1 MSAPSCR
8 ISIGLLSLLLLS
20 VNAASGPTGFH
31 PVEARALSFFSSQ
44 ATPDGAALE
53 AAQHQFGSGN
63 YSAAIATLQSV
74 VSQNPSNA
82 AALYWLGRCYY
93 EVRDY
98 DHAVANGEKSVV
110 LDPKNS
116 LYQQWLGQEYGG
128 KADREQSYFVARK
141 VKKQFELA
149 VQLDPSNIA
158 ARRDLEEFC
167 IEAPWIVGGN
177 ADQGKAQVD
186 AIAAIDPIQGR
197 LARAVFDTQS
207 LKKTDLAEAEYRQV
221 LSAKPD
227 KPEPYFEVASF
238 FQKQNKIADMNA
250 AIDAAVQVKPNDP
263 RLAYYRAVAT
273 ISGGAGSDLS
283 RAEEHLK
290 SYIASTPDRSDWPS
304 HADARDWLGRLY
316 EAQGKTGEAA
326 EQYRAALQLEPRRKA
341 TQARLAKLEK
351 GSQ

>member
-1 MSAPSCR
+1 LRIAACR
-8 ISIGLLSLLLLS
+8 IAIGAFAVQVLL
-20 VNAASGPTGFH
+20 VNAASSRTAFHSPAGPA
-31 PVEARALSFFSSQ
+31 PLFSYQ

-63 YSAAIATLQSV
+63 YSAAIATLQSAI
-74 VSQNPSNA
+74 SQNPSNA
-82 AALYWLGRCYY
+82 AAFYWLGRCYY

-98 DHAVANGEKSVV
+98 DHAIANGEKSVA

-116 LYQQWLGQEYGG
+116 VYQQWLGREYGG
-128 KADREQSYFVARK
+128 KADRDHSYFVARK
-141 VKKQFELA
+141 VKKQFEQA

-167 IEAPWIVGGN
+167 VEAPWIVGGN
-177 ADQGKAQVD
+177 ADEGKAQVD
-186 AIAAIDPIQGR
+186 AIAAIDPIEGR
-197 LARAVFDTQS
+197 LARAVFDIQS
-207 LKKTDLAEAEYRQV
+207 LKKIDLAEGEYRQV
-221 LSAKPD
+221 LSAKPG

-250 AIDAAVQVKPNDP
+250 AIEAAAQVKPNDP
-263 RLAYYRAVAT
+263 RLAYYRGVAI
-273 ISGGAGSDLS
+273 ISGGSDLS

-290 SYIASTPDRSDWPS
+290 SYIASTPNRSDWPS

-316 EAQGKTGEAA
+316 EAQGKAGEAA
-326 EQYRAALQLEPRRKA
+326 EQYRAALQLEPRRKE

-351 GSQ
+351 GSR

>member
-1 MSAPSCR
+1 LRIPTCR
-8 ISIGLLSLLLLS
+8 TAIGLFTLMLLS
-20 VNAASGPTGFH
+20 VSTASSRTVLHSAVGPA
-31 PVEARALSFFSSQ
+31 PPFSYQ

-53 AAQHQFGSGN
+53 AAQHQFGSGK
-63 YSAAIATLQSV
+63 YSSAIATLQSL
-74 VSQNPSNA
+74 VSQNPSNGA
-82 AALYWLGRCYY
+82 AFYWLGRCYY

-98 DHAVANGEKSVV
+98 DHAVANGEKSVA

-116 LYQQWLGQEYGG
+116 VYQQWLGREYGG
-128 KADREQSYFVARK
+128 KADRDQSYFVARK
-141 VKKQFELA
+141 VKKQFEQA

-167 IEAPWIVGGN
+167 VEAPWIVGGN
-177 ADQGKAQVD
+177 ADEGKAQVD
-186 AIAAIDPIQGR
+186 AIAAIDPIEGH
-197 LARAVFDTQS
+197 LARAVFDIRS
-207 LKKTDLAEAEYRQV
+207 LKKVDLAESEYREV
-221 LSAKPD
+221 LSAKPARA
-227 KPEPYFEVASF
+227 EPYFEVALF
-238 FQKQNKIADMNA
+238 FQKQNKTADMNA
-250 AIDAAVQVKPNDP
+250 AIDAAAQVKPNEP
-263 RLAYYRAVAT
+263 RLAYYRAVAM
-273 ISGGAGSDLS
+273 ISGGSDLS

-326 EQYRAALQLEPRRKA
+326 EQYRAALQLEPRRKE